1 LSLKLE
7 ITLEKLFIEAN
18 YGSKHSYAEFLKIFS
33 NYLKKSLKNKIF
45 NESEQ
50 EDVIQEILISV
61 HKARHTYDGNRPLK
75 PWLISIISF
84 RVNDYL
90 RKFYKDN
97 RYHTFPIDENFD
109 IEEENDVTETSIASE
124 DINSAIAKLN
134 EKQQKILNLMY
145 YKEMSVRQVSAELGF
160 SESDVKVTAHRA
172 YKILR
177 EKIKR

>member
-1 LSLKLE
+1 M
-7 ITLEKLFIEAN
+7 
-18 YGSKHSYAEFLKIFS
+18 
-33 NYLKKSLKNKIF
+33 
-45 NESEQ
+45 
-50 EDVIQEILISV
+50 
-61 HKARHTYDGNRPLK
+61 
-75 PWLISIISF
+75 
-84 RVNDYL
+84 